1 MNYPTNLAGF
11 KRFMGDGGVLTLEDF
26 EIAEP
31 DAVMQW
37 RRATHKRIGTPRV
50 SADNA
55 QGSILVV
62 VSPDPK
68 DDSITSRLMYGPAK
82 DWTFE
87 DDLAVVNDGDIRLT
101 YRMSSP

>member
-1 MNYPTNLAGF
+1 MTYPTNLAGF
-11 KRFMGDGGVLTLEDF
+11 KRFMGDGGVLTLDRF
-26 EIAEP
+26 EVVSDGDWMPSA
-31 DAVMQW
+31 
-37 RRATHKRIGTPRV
+37 HKRVGTPRI

-55 QGSILVV
+55 QGSILVL

-68 DDSITSRLMYGPAK
+68 DDSMTSRLMYGPAK

-87 DDLAVVNDGDIRLT
+87 GDLAIVNDGDMRLT